1 MYIFIDR
8 VAEYV
13 GNTLGWNR
21 PPPEPKDIR
30 EFGED
35 FNFTNADSKPEL
47 IKKLDEFKFSH
58 MVEVKTCDLY
68 EDQPKESLYKIM
80 DKLGNTNNITNDY
93 IDIMKLS
100 VDGGRAIKAHEM
112 FVHGMYAIGF
122 I

>member
-1 MYIFIDR
+1 M
-8 VAEYV
+8 
-13 GNTLGWNR
+13 
-21 PPPEPKDIR
+21 
-30 EFGED
+30 
-35 FNFTNADSKPEL
+35 
-47 IKKLDEFKFSH
+47 KKLDEFKFSQ
-58 MVEVKTCDLY
+58 MLEVKTCDLY